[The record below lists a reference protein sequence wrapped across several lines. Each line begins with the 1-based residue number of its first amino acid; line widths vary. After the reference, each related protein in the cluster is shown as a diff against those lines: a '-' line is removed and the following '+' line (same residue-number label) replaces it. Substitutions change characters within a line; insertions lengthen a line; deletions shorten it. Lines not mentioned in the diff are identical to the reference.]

1 MERKKIYDEIRKL
14 NLAEEVKKTFG
25 QNFTRV
31 SSANLMEFIEKHK
44 KGASKGKV
52 INKAK
57 CTKPNAMFYLAS
69 LLLSKRVITENEFNE
84 FQKMI

>member
-1 MERKKIYDEIRKL
+1 
-14 NLAEEVKKTFG
+14 
-25 QNFTRV
+25 
-31 SSANLMEFIEKHK
+31 MEFIKKHK

-69 LLLSKRVITENEFNE
+69 LLLSTRVITENEFNE